1 MALVV
6 LVIIV
11 IDVMIVMMIA
21 MMTVIIIIMI
31 ITLIT
36 IVPHSHAASVSRWQF
51 RPNQSF
57 ESHKINEVF
66 DIC

>member
-1 MALVV
+1 VALVV

-21 MMTVIIIIMI
+21 IIIIMI

-36 IVPHSHAASVSRWQF
+36 IVPHSHAASVSRWRF